1 MAGND
6 NGNQY
11 VTVGNAA
18 EVAGISERTLRYW
31 IKTGK
36 LVATGG
42 NRNRL
47 VRLADVQALA
57 MLTGKTP
64 ATNPSTTATAD
75 PAIATADNDAYGND
89 EESTAGND
97 PGNAAMVAD
106 SARQQLEVIRDTLL
120 APLIEQNER
129 LVARIGDLEREAGRL
144 EAERD
149 ELRSQLEAIVAPQS
163 TPESPESL
171 ENPRDEPQVVGPIY
185 RVPEP
190 ALRPWWRRWLGF

>member
-1 MAGND
+1 M
-6 NGNQY
+6 
-11 VTVGNAA
+11 
-18 EVAGISERTLRYW
+18 
-31 IKTGK
+31 
-36 LVATGG
+36 
-42 NRNRL
+42 
-47 VRLADVQALA
+47 A

-64 ATNPSTTATAD
+64 ATNASTTATAD
-75 PAIATADNDAYGND
+75 PAIAAADDGAYGND

-97 PGNAAMVAD
+97 PGSAAMVAD

-163 TPESPESL
+163 APESPESL
-171 ENPRDEPQVVGPIY
+171 ENPRDEPQS
-185 RVPEP
+185 
-190 ALRPWWRRWLGF
+190 LGQSTAFLSPHHTRGGAAG

>member
-18 EVAGISERTLRYW
+18 EVAGISERTLRYG

-36 LVATGG
+36 LAATGG

-47 VRLADVQALA
+47 VRLVDVQAMA

-64 ATNPSTTATAD
+64 ATNASTTATAD
-75 PAIATADNDAYGND
+75 PAIAAADDGANGND

-106 SARQQLEVIRDTLL
+106 SARQQLE
-120 APLIEQNER
+120 
-129 LVARIGDLEREAGRL
+129 
-144 EAERD
+144 
-149 ELRSQLEAIVAPQS
+149 
-163 TPESPESL
+163 
-171 ENPRDEPQVVGPIY
+171 
-185 RVPEP
+185 
-190 ALRPWWRRWLGF
+190 

>member
-36 LVATGG
+36 LAATGG

-47 VRLADVQALA
+47 VRLADVQAMA

-64 ATNPSTTATAD
+64 ATNASTTATAD
-75 PAIATADNDAYGND
+75 PAIAAADDGANGND
-89 EESTAGND
+89 EESTTGND

-149 ELRSQLEAIVAPQS
+149 ELRSQLDAIVAPQS
-163 TPESPESL
+163 APESPESL
-171 ENPRDEPQVVGPIY
+171 ENPRDEPQVVGSIY

-190 ALRPWWRRWLGF
+190 APRPWWRRWLRL

>member
-1 MAGND
+1 MTGND

-18 EVAGISERTLRYW
+18 EVARISERTLRYW

-36 LVATGG
+36 LAATGG
-42 NRNRL
+42 KRNRL

-57 MLTGKTP
+57 TLTGKTP
-64 ATNPSTTATAD
+64 AMDETATATAASTTATAGS
-75 PAIATADNDAYGND
+75 ARNGND
-89 EESTAGND
+89 EHATAVHD
-97 PGNAAMVAD
+97 PGNTAMVAD
-106 SARQQLEVIRDTLL
+106 SARQQLAVIRDTLL

-149 ELRSQLEAIVAPQS
+149 ELRSQLEAIVVPQRA
-163 TPESPESL
+163 PESPESL

-185 RVPEP
+185 CVPEP
-190 ALRPWWRRWLGF
+190 APRPWWRRWLRL

>member
-36 LVATGG
+36 LAATGG

-47 VRLADVQALA
+47 VRLADVQAMA

-64 ATNPSTTATAD
+64 ATNASTTATAD
-75 PAIATADNDAYGND
+75 PAIAAADNDTYGND
-89 EESTAGND
+89 EESTAGNG
-97 PGNAAMVAD
+97 PSNGAMVAD

-144 EAERD
+144 EAARD
-149 ELRSQLEAIVAPQS
+149 ELRSQLEAIVARQS
-163 TPESPESL
+163 APESPESL
-171 ENPRDEPQVVGPIY
+171 ENPGDEPQVVGPIY

-190 ALRPWWRRWLGF
+190 APRPWWRRWLRL

>member
-1 MAGND
+1 
-6 NGNQY
+6 
-11 VTVGNAA
+11 
-18 EVAGISERTLRYW
+18 
-31 IKTGK
+31 
-36 LVATGG
+36 
-42 NRNRL
+42 
-47 VRLADVQALA
+47 
-57 MLTGKTP
+57 
-64 ATNPSTTATAD
+64 
-75 PAIATADNDAYGND
+75 
-89 EESTAGND
+89 
-97 PGNAAMVAD
+97 MVAD